1 MKEQFDKKLVEKIKA
16 SFSTYEEP
24 FDPAEW
30 EKFSNAYFKPK
41 KKGWIVFWPFLGAG
55 IAASLLFFFI
65 YFPDHEKID
74 QKVRSLT
81 DTISIENPAF
91 SEKGNLMT
99 QGTEDSDNS
108 RSPSD
113 SRVDPEKLEK
123 ALAMQEVAPVEEEMG
138 ANRQPSEQVPQA
150 QSDETAFWTNAL
162 AETWDGFQEALTEKI
177 DSNFLSA
184 ETSNSPEM
192 ASLSASDAKRII
204 EEWKQE
210 EKETVPDNRSKEAG
224 NFKVGLMV
232 SPQSNSNPVSGMN
245 LGAGLVS
252 EISLSRKLKLDVGLA
267 YANQSISQQNRPQ
280 LAQEAASPSFDMR
293 SNSNIVDADY
303 RLNFASLDIPVNLK
317 YKIFDQK
324 QTGIY
329 LITGLSSMVY
339 LEQNTVETYEAQSLF
354 SPNSFSGT
362 LEYAPTTQKFSNVI
376 TPESGHRGADLA
388 GLLNISFG
396 YEYQL
401 NNEFYFSLEPFYKI
415 PLSNLTFADQQ
426 FSIGGVNLRMNFNL
440 KNK

>member
-30 EKFSNAYFKPK
+30 EKFSNAYFRPK
-41 KKGWIVFWPFLGAG
+41 KKGWMVFWPFLGAG

-65 YFPDHEKID
+65 YFPEQEKID
-74 QKVRSLT
+74 EKVRALT

-91 SEKGNLMT
+91 SEKGNLAT
-99 QGTEDSDNS
+99 Q
-108 RSPSD
+108 
-113 SRVDPEKLEK
+113 DPEISGQLEDLPENDLNSGNLEGSITLKDREPRNYEKGADRKPLEQIPEVK
-123 ALAMQEVAPVEEEMG
+123 A
-138 ANRQPSEQVPQA
+138 
-150 QSDETAFWTNAL
+150 DERNFWSTAL
-162 AETWDGFQEALTEKI
+162 AETWDGFQEAVTQKI
-177 DSNFLSA
+177 DSNFLS
-184 ETSNSPEM
+184 EEPSDPRGM
-192 ASLSASDAKRII
+192 ISLSEADAERMI
-204 EEWKQE
+204 EEWKAE
-210 EKETVPDNRSKEAG
+210 EKEAESQTGSNKSRA
-224 NFKVGLMV
+224 FKVGLML

-245 LGAGLVS
+245 LGAGLMS

-267 YANQSISQQNRPQ
+267 YASQSVSQQSLQP

-293 SNSNIVDADY
+293 ANSNIVDTDY
-303 RLNFASLDIPVNLK
+303 QLNFASLDIPVNLK
-317 YKIFDQK
+317 YKVFDRK

-354 SPNSFSGT
+354 SANSFNGT
-362 LEYAPTTQKFSNVI
+362 LEYAPNTQKFSNVI
-376 TPESGHRGADLA
+376 TPKAGNRGADLA

-401 NNEFYFSLEPFYKI
+401 NDEFYFSLEPFYKI

-440 KNK
+440 RNK